1 MSDHPRMFLH
11 ACVLLAS
18 VVLLDGCASMSENE
32 CLVADW
38 RALGYTDGS
47 RGAPVTRFDRYR
59 RDCAEYGVTPDLE
72 KWRAG
77 RVEGLDLFCQ
87 VDRAYEL
94 GRNGTDLPPDCP
106 EDRRTA
112 LHDAWTQGHAWRAVS
127 RDIRVLENEIGEVER
142 ALEQEENLPEDAD
155 REAREAARVRRRALL
170 NELDRLGF
178 ELDRARAE
186 LRRLEPDSLPT
197 R

>member
-1 MSDHPRMFLH
+1 MSNHLRVLLH
-11 ACVLLAS
+11 AWVLLIS
-18 VVLLDGCASMSENE
+18 VVLLDGCTSMSENE

-59 RDCAEYGVTPDLE
+59 RDCAEYGVTPDFE
-72 KWRAG
+72 EWRAG
-77 RVEGLDLFCQ
+77 RVDGLDLFCR

-94 GRNGTDLPPDCP
+94 GRNGTDLPPHCP
-106 EDRRTA
+106 EDRLTA
-112 LHDAWTQGHAWRAVS
+112 LHDAWTQGHAWRAVY
-127 RDIRVLENEIGEVER
+127 RDIRVRENEIVEVER
-142 ALEQEENLPEDAD
+142 ALEQEDNLPEYAD

-170 NELDRLGF
+170 NELHRLGI